1 MQFRFDNDGS
11 SFSQRVVAA
20 VRRNP
25 TTAGFMTLNLLI
37 FLFQFLVYGG
47 SDVFVLYRMG
57 AKFGPA
63 IQDGEWTR
71 LVMPIMLHS
80 GWVHLAMNNIGLLMV
95 GPIVERIYGSVNLA
109 AIYVMGGIFGVVAS
123 YWNAPTLS
131 VGASGALFGI
141 VGATAVYFALNR
153 DLLAREESRFFLSL
167 LALIGIN
174 LLVGELIPGI
184 DQAAHVGGLLGGC
197 LIALAGSPRLSLNV
211 GMGLMGAPEAHMQSR
226 RPHPIRVLVALL
238 ALAAVSAAV
247 VWWVSNTVSYGAET
261 MRLYGIFQ
269 LLE

>member
-1 MQFRFDNDGS
+1 MQFRYDNDGA
-11 SFSQRVVAA
+11 SFSQRLVAA

-25 TTAGFMTLNLLI
+25 ATIAFMTLNLLV
-37 FLFQFLVYGG
+37 FLFQTLWHGG
-47 SDVFVLYRMG
+47 SETIVLYRMG

-80 GWVHLAMNNIGLLMV
+80 GWLHLAMNNVGLLMV
-95 GPIVERIYGSVNLA
+95 GPIVERIYGSVYFA
-109 AIYVMGGIFGVVAS
+109 AIYVMAGIFGVVAS

-153 DLLAREESRFFLSL
+153 RLMQREERRFFVSL
-167 LALIGIN
+167 IVLIAAN
-174 LLVGELIPGI
+174 LVIGELIPGL
-184 DQAAHVGGLLGGC
+184 DQAAHVGGLVGGC
-197 LIALAGSPRLSLNV
+197 LIAFASSPRHTLTVGRSL
-211 GMGLMGAPEAHMQSR
+211 MGLPEAHIESSR
-226 RPHPIRVLVALL
+226 PDPLRVLAALTG
-238 ALAAVSAAV
+238 LAAVSAAV
-247 VWWVSNTVSYGAET
+247 VWWVSETVSYGEET